1 MASRASAID
10 KHRANILEMMMKY
23 DYLSIEQLRS
33 ALDHMEANY
42 SAAMDGGAYGLAD
55 AFLDKITGLAN
66 ELAHRFDH
74 LIEQDSYSLK
84 ETFA

>member
-1 MASRASAID
+1 
-10 KHRANILEMMMKY
+10 MKY

-33 ALDHMEANY
+33 ALDYMELSY
-42 SAAMDGGAYGLAD
+42 GVAMDAEDFSLAD

-74 LIEQDSYSLK
+74 LIEQDSYSLE